1 VQRDTFSLRWLLAAA
16 GLVLLNNFLLNRG
29 YGLLPHLIPPSQWNW
44 QGKLL
49 ALAATLAIASL
60 PAFGWKRSGLTLALA
75 AGSLKS
81 AAWRP
86 SAQRQASEGL
96 GRGLGNWR

>member
-49 ALAATLAIASL
+49 ALARHPGDRLAASL
-60 PAFGWKRSGLTLALA
+60 RLEALRPDPCPGGGQPEERSLETIRATPGL
-75 AGSLKS
+75 
-81 AAWRP
+81 
-86 SAQRQASEGL
+86 
-96 GRGLGNWR
+96 